1 MGIPIRQEELMAAY
15 RINPGLRMVERADT
29 VQIGYGSRGMVLSGT
44 DAGDRRFLQL
54 LRRGLLEGELAAAA
68 GRCGISPE
76 RCRGLLAALEPV
88 LVDSAAPGPAGL
100 RADRLAPDVAH
111 WSAVYGCDSGEL
123 LRRRADAA
131 VHLIGLGRT
140 GGAIACA
147 LAAAGVGTLL
157 LEDGATVGP
166 ADVGSGAYR
175 LGDVGLNRAQAARK
189 MIAHIDPTAST
200 HIMPNTTDPGTA
212 ASRPR
217 FLDLVVYT
225 DRDVPSPEAAR
236 ALAECGN
243 PHLPVLL
250 RECDA
255 LVGPLVVPGETA
267 CLDCVDRHQAGQD
280 PDWNEISVLLR
291 QEAAADLPS
300 VDEAAQSV
308 AAAGLAALQ
317 ALLFLD
323 GRNRPAAW
331 SAVLQLRSGDG
342 TVGRHEYSPHDG
354 CVCQLQPGLRPSRQ
368 AS

>member
-1 MGIPIRQEELMAAY
+1 MAAL
-15 RINPGLRMVERADT
+15 RINPGLRLVERADA
-29 VQIGYGSRGMVLSGT
+29 VQIGFGARGVVISGT
-44 DAGDRRFLQL
+44 DHGDRAFLKL
-54 LRRGLLEGELAAAA
+54 LRRGVPAGQLDAVA
-68 GRCGISPE
+68 GRCGVSAD
-76 RCRGLLAALEPV
+76 RARGLLAALEPV
-88 LVDSAAPGPAGL
+88 LVDSSGPGLAGL
-100 RADRLAPDVAH
+100 RADRLAPDSAH

-123 LRRRADAA
+123 LARRADAA

-157 LEDGATVGP
+157 LEDAAAVRP
-166 ADVGSGAYR
+166 ADIGSGAYR

-189 MIAHIDPTAST
+189 MIAHIDPTTAT
-200 HIMPNTTDPGTA
+200 HIMPNTTAPGTA
-212 ASRPR
+212 AKRPR
-217 FLDLVVYT
+217 FLDLIVYT
-225 DRDVPSPEAAR
+225 DRDVPSPEAAQ

-267 CLDCVDRHQAGQD
+267 CLDCVDRHQAQQD
-280 PDWNEISVLLR
+280 SGWNEISALLR
-291 QEAAADLPS
+291 DEAAADLPS
-300 VDEAAQSV
+300 VDEVAQSI

-317 ALLFLD
+317 VLLFLD

-331 SAVLQLRSGDG
+331 SAVLQLRAGDG
-342 TVGRHEYSPHDG
+342 TVSRHEYEPHAG
-354 CVCQLQPGLRPSRQ
+354 CVCQLQPDLRRPRQ